1 MENKKETAVERMY
14 NLISYELIDYI
25 EKRID
30 IHEFQEMMLLA
41 KNHSMALEQEQ
52 MNEAWEN
59 GFSAHPEDDSFEQFY
74 NQTYGK

>member
-41 KNHSMALEQEQ
+41 KNHSMTLEQEQ
-52 MNEAWEN
+52 ITNAWNQGAVGQNYVTAEN
-59 GFSAHPEDDSFEQFY
+59 YYKEI
-74 NQTYGK
+74 YGK